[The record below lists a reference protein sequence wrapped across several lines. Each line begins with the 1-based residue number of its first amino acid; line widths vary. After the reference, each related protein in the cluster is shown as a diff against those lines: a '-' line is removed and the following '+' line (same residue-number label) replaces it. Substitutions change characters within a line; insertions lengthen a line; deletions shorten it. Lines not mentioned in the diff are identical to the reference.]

1 MTVIRHRTFDTD
13 NLDALIADG
22 GGGGGAEYPLKKP
35 REKNPQIQYV
45 SSAVKSADDRIPEQT
60 KFRHSPLRKS

>member
-22 GGGGGAEYPLKKP
+22 GGGGGVPLEKTSGEKPPNPRVKCRKKC
-35 REKNPQIQYV
+35 
-45 SSAVKSADDRIPEQT
+45 
-60 KFRHSPLRKS
+60 